1 MRALYA
7 GSPELR
13 NNRAQL
19 KVNVHLNRESREYT
33 PALGVNAYIPPRV
46 TL

>member
-19 KVNVHLNRESREYT
+19 KVNVHLN
-33 PALGVNAYIPPRV
+33 P
-46 TL
+46 